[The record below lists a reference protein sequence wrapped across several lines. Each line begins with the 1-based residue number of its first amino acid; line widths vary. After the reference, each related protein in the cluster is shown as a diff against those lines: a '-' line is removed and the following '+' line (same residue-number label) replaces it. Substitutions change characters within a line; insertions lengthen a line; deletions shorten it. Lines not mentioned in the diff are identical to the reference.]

1 MPLLPP
7 PDAPTKETP
16 HTPGQP
22 ATGWS
27 TGFDWAAD
35 ANRKERERM
44 VGELDF
50 MTKLTSIAR
59 DLVAVAD
66 KLDTVFGSVEA
77 NGYAWRYYLPPFP
90 LPGTLAPLRI
100 EDVGMGLPIAVWL
113 HGLLHA
119 TTDFTVYVEGQPV
132 VIPAKALEV
141 IRRIAKAGG

>member
-27 TGFDWAAD
+27 TGFDWTAD
-35 ANRKERERM
+35 ANRRERERM
-44 VGELDF
+44 AGELHF
-50 MTKLTSIAR
+50 MSSLAATAR
-59 DLVAVAD
+59 DLTAVAD

-77 NGYAWRYYLPPFP
+77 SGYVWRHYLPPFP
-90 LPGTLAPLRI
+90 LPGTLAPMQLA
-100 EDVGMGLPIAVWL
+100 DVGAALPVAQWL
-113 HGLLHA
+113 HALL
-119 TTDFTVYVEGQPV
+119 TTETEFTVYVEGQPV
-132 VIPAKALEV
+132 PVTAKPLDV